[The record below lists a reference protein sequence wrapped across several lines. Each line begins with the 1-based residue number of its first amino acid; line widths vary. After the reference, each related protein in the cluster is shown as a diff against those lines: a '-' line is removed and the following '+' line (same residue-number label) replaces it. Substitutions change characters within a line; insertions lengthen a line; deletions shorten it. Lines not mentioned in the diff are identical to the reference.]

1 MYHHRFASV
10 STSKVSLCSLNV
22 RSLSNSDHII
32 ALHELATSHKFH
44 CFAISETWLSS
55 YNTPSE
61 VLSIPPAGYDMLAAN
76 RDSRIAG
83 SRGGGVALLY
93 QRSCNLLCSN
103 VLDYSSFE
111 GISATLGFDLH
122 SLHMVC
128 LYRPPVTSPYAKPF
142 SVIMSEF
149 SELLA
154 FLNETKADFVITG
167 DLNLPLDDVSDTQT
181 QQFLSL
187 LTSCNVFQLVD
198 VPTHFGN
205 HILDVVITPVT
216 SALDTSSVNILPFS
230 PSDHFP
236 VVCSLNICANP
247 EKSNPTLKSF
257 RRINKIETEK
267 FSTDIQ
273 NAHLHFPISEELVDF
288 YNTTLAAL
296 LEKHAP
302 LITKPVRHNNPW
314 YTAELKKRKAASRKA
329 ERKWRKTHS
338 SVCKNRSQP

>member
-10 STSKVSLCSLNV
+10 STSKFSLCSLNV

-55 YNTPSE
+55 SNTPSE

-111 GISATLGFDLH
+111 GISATLGFNLH
-122 SLHMVC
+122 SLHVVC

-142 SVIMSEF
+142 SVFMSEF

-154 FLNETKADFVITG
+154 SLTEKKADFVITG
-167 DLNLPLDDVSDTQT
+167 DLNLHLDDVSDTQT

-187 LTSCNVFQLVD
+187 LTSCNVFQHVDGNSLILV
-198 VPTHFGN
+198 TTY
-205 HILDVVITPVT
+205 LM
-216 SALDTSSVNILPFS
+216 LLS
-230 PSDHFP
+230 P
-236 VVCSLNICANP
+236 L
-247 EKSNPTLKSF
+247 
-257 RRINKIETEK
+257 
-267 FSTDIQ
+267 
-273 NAHLHFPISEELVDF
+273 
-288 YNTTLAAL
+288 
-296 LEKHAP
+296 
-302 LITKPVRHNNPW
+302 
-314 YTAELKKRKAASRKA
+314 
-329 ERKWRKTHS
+329 
-338 SVCKNRSQP
+338 